1 MLSMVPL
8 LNGQEMIY
16 YFYSNSLQAG
26 FSRILAQSLFVW
38 QYRLKVY
45 ENIKRHQRG
54 GQKPRVWQQ
63 HRETHNKPTFRH
75 VSTHTNMTTAT
86 TANTSKESHFITRS
100 ITTLAHK
107 SRSHIL
113 LHKTLH
119 SKLSFGSSPNRFHL
133 SIQLCLRCF
142 NRKNNK

>member
-1 MLSMVPL
+1 MLSMVPP

-16 YFYSNSLQAG
+16 YFYSNSSQAG
-26 FSRILAQSLFVW
+26 FSRILAQSLFVR

-63 HRETHNKPTFRH
+63 HREMHNKPTFRH

-100 ITTLAHK
+100 ITTLAHTSK
-107 SRSHIL
+107 ITHPVTQNFTSKAQL
-113 LHKTLH
+113 W
-119 SKLSFGSSPNRFHL
+119 KLSNYVSFKHSAL
-133 SIQLCLRCF
+133 SQMFCQE
-142 NRKNNK
+142 K